1 MGAREDRIAHNET
14 VFRTANEDLRSEWD
28 RMGIHLAE
36 EALFICECGDP
47 ACKQPMRL
55 SVADYEA
62 VRGDPNTFAV
72 VPGHD
77 DPATE
82 ELVDGVVV
90 ENERFAVVR
99 KRPGLREETEATDPR
114 D

>member
-1 MGAREDRIAHNET
+1 MGAREDRIAHDET
-14 VFRTANEDLRSEWD
+14 VFREANEDLRGEWNRLEIDSED
-28 RMGIHLAE
+28 

-47 ACKQPMRL
+47 ACKQPVRL
-55 SVADYEA
+55 AIADYEA

-82 ELVDGVVV
+82 ELVHSVVV
-90 ENERFAVVR
+90 ENDRFAVVR
-99 KRPGLREETEATDPR
+99 KRRGLCDETEQIDPR
-114 D
+114 G